1 MMLRL
6 IYILIAGFFLCF
18 SARAEEGRYASS
30 SALAEGK
37 WVKIRIDQTGI
48 YKLSYAELRKMGFA
62 DPAKVSVHGYGGWPL
77 EEDFTQPYLDD
88 VPATAVWRGDD
99 YLLFYG
105 KGPVKW
111 EYVSTSQSTIN
122 PENNT
127 FVHTNNPY
135 SLYGYYFLTDATEVP
150 EMAVAPKAEGATLQ
164 VTNFDDYQ
172 VHEKDLS
179 SLSESGRELFGE
191 SFELNLSQNFT
202 FQVPGIQPG
211 DAKVTLRFVALPT
224 TSDGLVQLS
233 SDGKE
238 LIRTGIQKIT
248 PEEQKNNIK
257 GRAVLQTVTWPG
269 EKQETT
275 RFNILYAPGGHE
287 NVRLDYIRFQMQ
299 RALRPYGA
307 CTFFRS
313 LASKGNAT
321 RFIVQGANAATRV
334 FDVTDGR
341 NPQVVETE
349 LNGAELTF
357 TIPAGPLREFA
368 LVQTDQA
375 LPAPQTVGEVT
386 PQNLHALPQTDM
398 VILAPAAFHS
408 EAERLAE
415 EHRQRDGLHVTVIDP
430 ESVYNEFSSGT
441 PDATAYRR
449 LMKMFYD
456 RKTSDADAPKY
467 LLLFGD
473 GVYDNRGVT
482 AEIGKMARENMLLTY
497 QSQESLTVYSY
508 VTDDYFGFLDDNEG
522 KQLASDKIDI
532 GIGRLP
538 VRTLTEAK
546 NVVDKLIRYMDN
558 QETGV
563 WKNQV
568 AFVADDGSTADTF
581 TVTHM
586 RQANTQADYI
596 ENHHPEFLVN
606 KILFDAYKKD
616 YSGHTTYPDVT
627 KKIQKLLKSGLLLLN
642 YTGHG
647 NTQSWSDE
655 KVWNQSDILKSTY
668 TQLPLW
674 ITATCDFTRFDAPA
688 TSAGEDVLLH
698 KISGGIALYTTTRAV
713 YPSGNFQM
721 NQKLIEHLF
730 DKKDGHRLTLGEIMK
745 QTKRDLGTQLNKLN
759 FLLIGDPAMKLAY
772 PEYRMRV
779 TAVNGRPV
787 DSSEPV
793 VFQARAHITV
803 EGEVLGPDGEVATD
817 FTGVVN
823 PTVMDSRTTVTT
835 LDNNRTGQ
843 TFTYEDYL
851 NTLFAGNGSVR
862 EGKFSFSFTVPKDI
876 SYSGNYG
883 RMNLYAAD
891 ETSGNEAQGAY
902 LNFVV
907 GGTAEDAEKDTE
919 GPEIRQLYLNDSTF
933 TDGGQVNT
941 TPFFVAKV
949 WDKNGI
955 NITGNGVGH
964 DIILTID
971 NNPAFSYNLN
981 SYYELLPDEEGIGLI
996 GFAIP
1001 TLEPGL
1007 HTAEFKVWD
1016 VLNNSTT
1023 HTFTFEV
1030 VAGLKP
1036 FFSELVATPNPAR
1049 EQVEF
1054 RLYHNLPE
1062 TALQVGISVYDL
1074 AGRLVWTT
1082 HTEGSSERFKAYI
1095 VTWNLTDRA
1104 GSRLRPGLYIY
1115 RAAISQGGSKEATK
1129 ANKLL
1134 ILAQ

>member
-6 IYILIAGFFLCF
+6 IYILIAGFFLCL

-30 SALAEGK
+30 SVLAEGK
-37 WVKIRIDQTGI
+37 WVKIRIDQTGM
-48 YKLSYAELRKMGFA
+48 YKLSYADLRKMGFS

-77 EEDFTQPYLDD
+77 DEDFSKPYIDD

-111 EYVSTSQSTIN
+111 EYVTTTESTTD

-135 SLYGYYFLTDATEVP
+135 SSYGYYMLTDATAVS
-150 EMAVAPKAEGATLQ
+150 EMAVAPKADGATLQ
-164 VTNFDDYQ
+164 VTSFDDYR
-172 VHEKDLS
+172 VHEKDLV
-179 SLSESGRELFGE
+179 SLSKSGRELFGE
-191 SFELNLSQNFT
+191 SFETILSQNFT
-202 FQVPGIQPG
+202 FNVPGILSG
-211 DAKVTLRFVALPT
+211 DAKVTLRFVAKPT
-224 TSDGLVQLS
+224 NGNGLVQLS

-238 LIRTGIQKIT
+238 LISASIPQIT
-248 PEEQKNNIK
+248 ASEQKDNIM
-257 GRAVLQTVTWPG
+257 GRAVRQTVTWPG

-275 RFNILYAPGGHE
+275 RLNLLYAPGGHE
-287 NVRLDYIRFQMQ
+287 NVLLDYIRFQMT
-299 RALRPYGA
+299 RTLKPYGA
-307 CTFFRS
+307 CTLFRS
-313 LASKGNAT
+313 LSSKGNAS

-334 FDVTDGR
+334 FDVTDGL
-341 NPQVVETE
+341 NPAVIETQ
-349 LNGAELTF
+349 LNGSELTF
-357 TIPAGPLREFA
+357 TIPAGDLREFA

-375 LPAPQTVGEVT
+375 LPAPETVGEIA

-398 VILAPAAFHS
+398 VILAPTALRA

-415 EHRQRDGLHVTVIDP
+415 EHRTRDGLDVTVVDP
-430 ESVYNEFSSGT
+430 EAVYNEFSSGT

-456 RKTSDADAPKY
+456 RKTSDADAPRY

-482 AEIGKMARENMLLTY
+482 ADISKLSRENMLLTY
-497 QSQESLTVYSY
+497 QSEESLTVYSY

-522 KQLASDKIDI
+522 KNLASDRLDI

-538 VRTLTEAK
+538 VRTVGEAK
-546 NVVDKLIRYMDN
+546 TVVDKLIRYMDN
-558 QETGV
+558 QETGM

-568 AFVADDGSTADTF
+568 AFVADDGSTSDSFTTLHMSQADI
-581 TVTHM
+581 
-586 RQANTQADYI
+586 QANYI
-596 ENHHPEFLVN
+596 EDQHPEFLVN
-606 KILFDAYKKD
+606 KIFFDAYKKD

-627 KKIQKLLKSGLLLLN
+627 KKIQKLLKSGLMLLN

-655 KVWNQSDILKSTY
+655 KVWNQSDILQSTY
-668 TQLPLW
+668 TTLPLW
-674 ITATCDFTRFDAPA
+674 ITATCDFTRFDTPV

-698 KISGGIALYTTTRAV
+698 KTSGGIALFTTTRAV

-730 DKKDGHRLTLGEIMK
+730 DKKDGRRLTLGEIMK
-745 QTKRDLGTQLNKLN
+745 QTKRDLGTQINKLN
-759 FLLIGDPAMKLAY
+759 FLLVGDPAMKLAY

-779 TAVNGRPV
+779 TAINGEAV
-787 DSSEPV
+787 GSGEPV
-793 VFQARAHITV
+793 TFKALARITV
-803 EGEVLGPDGEVATD
+803 EGEVLSPDGELATD
-817 FTGVVN
+817 FTGVLN
-823 PTVMDSRTTVTT
+823 PTVLDSRTSVKT
-835 LDNNRTGQ
+835 LDNNRTGN
-843 TFTYEDYL
+843 TLTYKDYL
-851 NTLFAGNGSVR
+851 NTLFIGNDSVR
-862 EGKFSFSFTVPKDI
+862 QGKFSFSFTVPKDI
-876 SYSGNYG
+876 SYSGDYG
-883 RMNLYAAD
+883 KINLYASDPA
-891 ETSGNEAQGAY
+891 TGNEAQGSY

-907 GGTAEDAEKDTE
+907 GGTAPDAEKDTV

-941 TPFFVAKV
+941 TPFFVVKL
-949 WDKNGI
+949 WDKSGV

-971 NNPAFSYNLN
+971 NNPALSYNLN
-981 SYYELLPDEEGIGLI
+981 SYYQILPDEEGVGLI
-996 GFAIP
+996 GFSIP
-1001 TLEPGL
+1001 ALEPGL

-1016 VLNNSTT
+1016 VQNNSTT
-1023 HTFTFEV
+1023 RTFTFEV

-1036 FFSELVATPNPAR
+1036 FLTELVATPNPAR

-1062 TALQVGISVYDL
+1062 SNLRVSISVYDL
-1074 AGRLVWTT
+1074 AGRQVWTT
-1082 HTEGSSERFKAYI
+1082 DKEGSSEWFKAYI
-1095 VTWNLTDRA
+1095 VTWNLTDQA

-1115 RAAISQGGSKEATK
+1115 RAAVSHGGSKEATK
-1129 ANKLL
+1129 ANKLI